1 MCFTNIRSFFGGK
14 KSGNQESSSGSSAL
28 SAIRKAAP
36 STPTSETKKRS
47 DKLVPNKSEPKAKK
61 PKKAA
66 VAVVDLSE
74 SDDSEGESPIPA
86 SLRKEALKQKRSRAL
101 VVSDSDEDFIP
112 KKASKGAIKSV
123 TPSPV
128 KSPPKVKRSRIVVSD
143 SEEDATPSPKKK
155 KGKEK
160 ARPPAPES
168 GDEEVTS
175 ETDSE
180 NEFMEKK
187 KPKKVQ
193 KKLGFDK
200 DSKKTT
206 PAKDKKSEE
215 KLERVSANEVFGGA
229 RTDGKAAHP
238 SKKKDVPS
246 KASKISPS
254 QKENDVARKHEK
266 PKKKVLRF

>member
-1 MCFTNIRSFFGGK
+1 DIRSFFGGK

-36 STPTSETKKRS
+36 STPPRRPKRGPINWFRTNPS
-47 DKLVPNKSEPKAKK
+47 RRQRKAKK

-143 SEEDATPSPKKK
+143 SEEDATPSPKKQ
-155 KGKEK
+155 KGKVK
-160 ARPPAPES
+160 A
-168 GDEEVTS
+168 
-175 ETDSE
+175 
-180 NEFMEKK
+180 
-187 KPKKVQ
+187 
-193 KKLGFDK
+193 
-200 DSKKTT
+200 
-206 PAKDKKSEE
+206 
-215 KLERVSANEVFGGA
+215 
-229 RTDGKAAHP
+229 
-238 SKKKDVPS
+238 
-246 KASKISPS
+246 
-254 QKENDVARKHEK
+254 
-266 PKKKVLRF
+266 